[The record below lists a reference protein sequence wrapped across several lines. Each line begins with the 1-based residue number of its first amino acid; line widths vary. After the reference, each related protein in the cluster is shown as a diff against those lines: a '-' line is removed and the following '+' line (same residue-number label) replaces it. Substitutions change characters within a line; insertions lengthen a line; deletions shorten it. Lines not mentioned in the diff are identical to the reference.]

1 MRFRALLPCLAAL
14 CLQAA
19 GPSFQKA
26 GRGPGIL
33 LIHGFGGNKEVWA
46 GVAAELSRD
55 HTVLSVD
62 LPGSG
67 GTPGPAVAEGRAD
80 MAAVAR
86 ELAALARREGLAP
99 CLVVGHSMGGPLAAR
114 AVLAD
119 PEAFRGLIL
128 VDSFLGA
135 VPEAYMEPLAVAL
148 AKDPAP
154 ALTAFFGRMSTGPA
168 QTGCLVTEALRVPVP
183 TLQAYLRAMTQDP
196 LGDRRGQLRL
206 PVLHLAAGARE
217 ADPAKEAETLARYG
231 FKGIPVFRAVHIPAA
246 QHWIMWDAPDILTTA
261 LRAFE
266 AGLGR

>member
-1 MRFRALLPCLAAL
+1 MLFRALVLCCTAL
-14 CLQAA
+14 CLDAA
-19 GPSFQKA
+19 VPSFRKVGQ
-26 GRGPGIL
+26 GPGVL

-46 GVAAELSRD
+46 GVTGELARD

-67 GTPGPAVAEGRAD
+67 GTPGPAVTDGRAD
-80 MAAVAR
+80 MGAIAKD
-86 ELAALARREGLAP
+86 LAALVRKKGLVP

-114 AVLAD
+114 AALDD
-119 PEAFRGLIL
+119 PSAFRGVLL

-154 ALTAFFGRMSTGPA
+154 ALTAFFGRMTAGPA
-168 QTGCLVTEALRVPVP
+168 QTQRLVAEAQLVP
-183 TLQAYLRAMTQDP
+183 TPALQAYLRAMTRDP
-196 LGDRRGQLRL
+196 LASRQAQLRL
-206 PVLHLAAGARE
+206 PVLHLAAGPRE
-217 ADPAKEAETLARYG
+217 ADPAKEAETLAQYG
-231 FKGIPVFRAVHIPAA
+231 FKGLPTFRAIHVPSAR
-246 QHWIMWDAPDILTTA
+246 HWIMWDAPESFLTA